1 MQMAMVVALGA
12 QVRYV
17 RTRRPRHLLTLGLSV
32 AVGLLFFEK
41 ALLIVPL
48 VFLVTACLFVSGGPF
63 RRVTRTLVRYWPSW
77 LVLMLVSVT
86 YLGFYLSQ
94 VGVSQIRSPSAGEV
108 LSFVRQLVGT
118 NIIPGLLGGPWEWVY
133 FRTFSPLAIPDDL
146 LRWLAWAVFLALVV
160 ITVRLRPSAIG
171 AWVILAGYVTLVAGM
186 LAATRLDSILAA
198 SNGLVPH
205 YVSDVVVVGA
215 LCIGVAMLGLVDT
228 ADKEPTWRSIWPTA
242 MREPGAAALLTAVAL
257 VALAL
262 LGLGAAWTG
271 ARYGDVWSL
280 RQGRDYL
287 HNAQADL
294 ALAPPG
300 TVFFDQPVPDGV
312 LTSFLWPYNMQSR
325 FFSPMEPGPVFVTEA
340 ENPSMFDHAG
350 HIRQLRVDG
359 PVTAPGPE
367 PGCGH
372 MLHGGQTVRLPLSD
386 SRFDWPWV
394 VRIGY
399 LSSGESTAVFRLG
412 QATHRF
418 DVGRGLHQIYFE
430 LVGAG
435 DSVEL
440 TINDPTVTVCVDQ
453 ITVGNPVPQ
462 Q

>member
-1 MQMAMVVALGA
+1 MESNHAVDIDKTVRGFLVVFITLLALTA
-12 QVRYV
+12 V
-17 RTRRPRHLLTLGLSV
+17 SV
-32 AVGLLFFEK
+32 AYL
-41 ALLIVPL
+41 PL
-48 VFLVTACLFVSGGPF
+48 YFARTGPAVSGVP
-63 RRVTRTLVRYWPSW
+63 T
-77 LVLMLVSVT
+77 
-86 YLGFYLSQ
+86 
-94 VGVSQIRSPSAGEV
+94 SPGEV
-108 LSFVRQLVGT
+108 MAFVERIVGST
-118 NIIPGLLGGPWEWVY
+118 LIPGLFGGPWGWVDAGDGAPI
-133 FRTFSPLAIPDDL
+133 TGAAEIP
-146 LRWLAWAVFLALVV
+146 RWLASAAFVALVV
-160 ITVRLRPSAIG
+160 VTARLRPEAIR
-171 AWVILAGYVTLVAGM
+171 AWTLLAAYTSLGVGL
-186 LAATRLDSILAA
+186 LAATRLGFAYSSAA
-198 SNGLVPH
+198 GFVPR
-205 YVSDVVVVGA
+205 YVSDIVVVAA
-215 LCIGVAMLGLVDT
+215 LCIGVAMFGLVDSGDT
-228 ADKEPTWRSIWPTA
+228 PSWHRVIPPAL
-242 MREPGAAALLTAVAL
+242 REPGAIALAQVVALLAL
-257 VALAL
+257 V
-262 LGLGAAWTG
+262 GIGIGAASSAAAW
-271 ARYGDVWSL
+271 AEDWAVK
-280 RQGRDYL
+280 QGRDYVRT
-287 HNAQADL
+287 AQSDL
-294 ALAPPG
+294 VAAPPG
-300 TVFFDQPVPDGV
+300 TVFFDRPVPEGV
-312 LTSFLWPYNMQSR
+312 LGALFAPYNMQSR